1 MGQGPRAKPKRLGEK
16 LLQIREGLGLSQN
29 GMARHMGLADALA
42 QSNISEFESGRRE
55 PSLLVL
61 LKYARGAGVSVEVLI
76 DDELDL
82 PRSLGSGSL
91 KRARGRGESKQ
102 KKRRR

>member
-1 MGQGPRAKPKRLGEK
+1 MGQGRRAKPARLAEK

-29 GMARHMGLADALA
+29 GLLRHLGLSD
-42 QSNISEFESGRRE
+42 QFSQGDVSEWERGRRE

-61 LKYARGAGVSVEVLI
+61 LKYARGAGIAMELLA

-82 PRSLGSGSL
+82 PISKKP
-91 KRARGRGESKQ
+91 KRKTR
-102 KKRRR
+102 

>member
-1 MGQGPRAKPKRLGEK
+1 MGQKTRAKPARLSEK

-29 GMARHMGLADALA
+29 GLLRHLELSDQFSQGDV
-42 QSNISEFESGRRE
+42 SEWERERRE

-61 LKYARGAGVSVEVLI
+61 LKYARGAGVSMDVLV

-82 PRSLGSGSL
+82 P
-91 KRARGRGESKQ
+91 KRLPATARKSSK
-102 KKRRR
+102 RN

>member
-1 MGQGPRAKPKRLGEK
+1 MGQGRRAKPVRLPEK

-29 GMARHMGLADALA
+29 GLLRHLGLNEQFSQGDV
-42 QSNISEFESGRRE
+42 SEWERGRRE

-61 LKYARGAGVSVEVLI
+61 LKYARGADIAMELLV

-82 PRSLGSGSL
+82 PSRLPS
-91 KRARGRGESKQ
+91 KFRKESR
-102 KKRRR
+102 KRRTL